1 MVVAFALVAKRSVR
15 APHPIDIRQTLVP
28 LQRGTAD
35 PTMRSERGGVVRAS
49 RTPDGPVTVRL
60 AEVDG
65 GIEVEACGPGADWLL
80 ERAPAWCGALDDDSG
95 FDPPKGPVRDLWRR
109 KRGLR
114 IPRTELVT
122 ERVVPVVFEQ
132 KVTGWEA
139 RRAYVRLVHALGE
152 PAPGPF
158 GLTLPPDPARVAEL
172 PYHDFH
178 PFGVERQRAEVVRS
192 ICARADWFDAAATLP
207 LADASDRLASFP
219 GLGPWS
225 VAEVARVSF
234 GDADAV
240 SVGDYHVKHQ
250 VAWLL
255 AHEPRGTNER
265 MLELLEPFR
274 PHRGRVQRLIESSG
288 IREPAYGPRMER
300 RAIDRI

>member
-1 MVVAFALVAKRSVR
+1 MARRLLR
-15 APHPIDIRQTLVP
+15 APHPVDVRETLVP

-35 PTMRSERGGVVRAS
+35 PTMRSERGVVIRAS
-49 RTPDGPVTVRL
+49 RTPDGPVTARF
-60 AEVDG
+60 ADAPDG
-65 GIEVEACGPGADWLL
+65 VEVEAWGPGAEWLL
-80 ERAPAWCGALDDDSG
+80 ERAPSWCGALDDDSD
-95 FDPPKGPVRDLWRR
+95 FDPPRGPIRELWRR

-114 IPRTELVT
+114 IPRTELVV
-122 ERVVPVVFEQ
+122 ERLIPVVFEQ

-139 RRAYVRLVHALGE
+139 RRSYVRLVRALAE

-158 GLTLPPDPARVAEL
+158 GITLPPDPARVAEL

-178 PFGVERQRAEVVRS
+178 PFGVERRRAEVVRS
-192 ICARADWFDAAATLP
+192 ICARAEWFEAAITLQI
-207 LADASDRLASFP
+207 AEASARLASFT

-225 VAEVARVSF
+225 VAEVARTSL

-240 SVGDYHVKHQ
+240 SVGDYHLKHQ

-255 AHEPRGTNER
+255 AREPRGTDER

-288 IREPAYGPRMER
+288 ISEPAFGPRAER